1 VTVLTLGLG
10 IAANTAIF
18 SLLTALALGDKVV
31 SHPEQLVRFGAY
43 SPDDRDPDDPY
54 TAICLPMF
62 QELSRDQNVFSSTLA
77 WWYGG
82 VVNVETNRALSR
94 PGIWAVGGNFYSE
107 LGARPEMGRLL
118 EPGDVD
124 LKASTAA
131 TSLPIFAWESD
142 DQRE

>member
-1 VTVLTLGLG
+1 MKPKKTAAKCVASISSRRRCKIFATRCACFGRAPGFAAVTVLTLGLG

-62 QELSRDQNVFSSTLA
+62 QELSRDQNV
-77 WWYGG
+77 
-82 VVNVETNRALSR
+82 
-94 PGIWAVGGNFYSE
+94 
-107 LGARPEMGRLL
+107 
-118 EPGDVD
+118 
-124 LKASTAA
+124 
-131 TSLPIFAWESD
+131 
-142 DQRE
+142 